1 MIIRTPCISSLV
13 FIGLVIVLVRSELLP
28 SLELKPT
35 GYVNFKNETKTK
47 TARNCFSLY
56 LQLDDEVQDKQHII
70 SIRSESRTEQFIKV
84 SLIQMRLSVLA
95 NLRHPAV
102 SRWFMVGKEF
112 VPNEVYYIKIDQN
125 GTDIHITINNVTT
138 SESLE
143 SVEDFIYPAEIV
155 IGNASPTRGVN
166 GSIAGLVY
174 NGVSTLTSYLRR
186 DDDFRNVAVQMGG
199 EVTVKEKDWITID
212 ERNKKYCS
220 HTNHFPKSEVGTEI
234 TLENCQQNIA
244 RAICGENQIWLVEKC
259 NEDGKSVKGR
269 SEEEENPQ
277 QKSERFPKKY
287 LIIYIGAGASAILFI
302 TIIIIAVLVKRSRRN
317 KVHRYKMAKNV
328 DYRDDYNPA
337 NFPNRLNGISTL
349 PALKHDSLTTKPRPS
364 SMEISCSTLDNP
376 ASDIMDNRIPV
387 FAATTNPL
395 SKPEDLYPV
404 YLTSEPNP
412 ERDSDIISTIL
423 GERAERNY
431 TNQFNNASLMPNSLL
446 NSNSGLNSEM
456 SSWQDV

>member
-1 MIIRTPCISSLV
+1 MILRRQCLSLLIL
-13 FIGLVIVLVRSELLP
+13 IGLAIVSVRSELLP
-28 SLELKPT
+28 TLELKPS
-35 GYVNFKNETKTK
+35 GYVNFKNETRTK
-47 TARNCFSLY
+47 TSRNSFSLY
-56 LQLDDEVQDKQHII
+56 VQLDDEVQDKQHII

-84 SLIQMRLSVLA
+84 SLIQMRLSVLV

-102 SRWFMVGKEF
+102 SAWFMVGKEF
-112 VPNEVYYIKIDQN
+112 VPNEVYYIEVDQN
-125 GTDIHITINNVTT
+125 GTDIHITINNETT

-143 SVEDFIYPAEIV
+143 SVEDFIFPAEIV
-155 IGNASPTRGVN
+155 IGFASPTRGVN
-166 GSIAGLVY
+166 GSIAGLIY
-174 NGVSTLTSYLRR
+174 NGVSTLNSYLRR

-234 TLENCQQNIA
+234 KLENCQQNIA

-259 NEDGKSVKGR
+259 NVDGKLKGR
-269 SEEEENPQ
+269 SGDEEEPP
-277 QKSERFPKKY
+277 QKSEKFPKKY

-337 NFPNRLNGISTL
+337 NFPNRVNGISTL

-364 SMEISCSTLDNP
+364 SLEMSCSTLDNP

-387 FAATTNPL
+387 FTATTNPL

-412 ERDSDIISTIL
+412 DRDNDIISTIL

-431 TNQFNNASLMPNSLL
+431 TNQYNSSNLIPSSLL
-446 NSNSGLNSEM
+446 NSTSGLNSDM
-456 SSWQDV
+456 GSWQDV